1 MKIIDCNACIGLDTV
16 NRLIV
21 NHENYPVYERVRQA
35 RNAEDLLKDMDF
47 CGIEQSFVYHQSMF
61 DTDPIYG
68 NQRILSEIAKNPSRL
83 HATWT
88 ILPLITES
96 CFAPEQLIPEMKRQ
110 HIRALRAY
118 PHRNRYFLN
127 RVTMGDLLNA
137 LCERSIPL
145 FLSPHEEWQFIFSV
159 LAEFPK
165 LTVIIANYG
174 LWGSD
179 RYFYPLIYTYEN
191 VYIDT
196 SDYQVL
202 GGFQA
207 FVKKFGSDRLLFGS
221 NYPMDNIG
229 GPLATLLGSGIPH
242 VDIEK
247 IAYVNIENLMG
258 KVVL

>member
-1 MKIIDCNACIGLDTV
+1 MKIIDCNACIGLGTV
-16 NRLIV
+16 NRMIV
-21 NHENYPVYERVRQA
+21 NHETLLVYEKIRQA
-35 RNAEDLLKDMDF
+35 RNAEELLKDMDF
-47 CGIEQSFVYHQSMF
+47 CGIEQSFVYHQAMF

-68 NQRILSEIAKNPSRL
+68 NQLIVEEAAKAPERIQV
-83 HATWT
+83 TWT
-88 ILPLITES
+88 ILPPITEDF
-96 CFAPEQLIPEMKRQ
+96 FAPERLIPEMKRH
-110 HIRALRAY
+110 HIRALRAF
-118 PHRNRYFLN
+118 PHRNRYFLD
-127 RVTMGDLLNA
+127 RVTMGDLLTT
-137 LCERSIPL
+137 LCERNIPL
-145 FLSPHEEWQFIFSV
+145 FLTPYEEWQFIFTV

-179 RYFYPLIYTYEN
+179 RYFYPLINTYEN

-229 GPLATLLGSGIPH
+229 GALATLLGSGIPH
-242 VDIEK
+242 ADIEK
-247 IAYVNIENLMG
+247 IAHVNIESLMG
-258 KVVL
+258 RVAL